1 MMKRIHH
8 LLAVAALGA
17 LAACGG
23 QGDDATGDI
32 VAKDA
37 DAAADTM
44 ESQADAMSG
53 AAGEVVEGQA
63 EAVREAGENAEEA
76 IDDADIE
83 TRNPAASAAKI
94 EAETGMPTSAE
105 TAKEAA
111 NPSQ

>member
-1 MMKRIHH
+1 MRRINY
-8 LLAVAALGA
+8 LLAAAFGVLT
-17 LAACGG
+17 ACGG

-44 ESQADAMSG
+44 EQQADAMGG
-53 AAGEVVEGQA
+53 AAGDVVEGQA

-83 TRNPAASAAKI
+83 TNNPAASAAKI
-94 EAETGMPTSAE
+94 EAETGMPSSAE
-105 TAKEAA
+105 TVNDAAKP
-111 NPSQ
+111 NQ